1 MEKIAKDI
9 SEIIASEIKTIN
21 DKVRGLNFLELLKAS
36 IIDKL
41 LELINR
47 QKFPLDQLIEYQNE
61 IKKDSRH
68 INISINYFLN
78 TMSISRKK
86 IVNDSLFISLN
97 ELSNFDIFSDNKE
110 FTSLVL
116 YKNTGL
122 SLPKDTV
129 LNAKYSKNLL
139 LIEISNND
147 QADIDKIKND
157 IIL

>member
-1 MEKIAKDI
+1 MEKLTKNI
-9 SEIIASEIKTIN
+9 SEIIINEIKTIN
-21 DKVRGLNFLELLKAS
+21 NNLRGLNFLEVLKAG
-36 IIDKL
+36 IIEKL
-41 LELINR
+41 LQLSNR
-47 QKFPLDQLIEYQNE
+47 QKFPLDQLIDYQND
-61 IKKDSRH
+61 IKEDSRH
-68 INISINYFLN
+68 IKISIKYFLN
-78 TMSISRKK
+78 SISISKKK

-97 ELSNFDIFSDNKE
+97 ELSNFDIFKDKKD

-147 QADIDKIKND
+147 PAQTLTK
-157 IIL
+157 